1 MALGQLQRLPPELA
15 SNPFYPLLVKFSRLK
30 MGSLEWLF
38 TVEGFLLRHAW
49 VALFILFALVLP
61 PLEEV
66 DLLSTLVRLTTLIYP
81 CFFIWSLTRLS
92 GVELIQC
99 MIEGQWLADLLAAP
113 IDNDDL
119 IHGFATPLWIII
131 RQYAL
136 MSVFSL
142 VLYALETRVVVVEG
156 QFFVWELARPLI
168 LYLGV
173 FFSAVAWIACVYMAR
188 LTIEARVRGG
198 LLKGIATLCFLLTGM
213 LILASYGGVFIFH
226 PTQLSRPPMLIVPSL
241 LTALLALVALW
252 LYSLL
257 RRNFRGYLAAQLEFK
272 WTIADHAG
280 PSPWKEPGEDAETA
294 PR

>member
-38 TVEGFLLRHAW
+38 TVEGFLLRYAW
-49 VALFILFALVLP
+49 IALFALFALALP

-81 CFFIWSLTRLS
+81 CFCIWSLTRLS
-92 GVELIQC
+92 GVELMQC
-99 MIEGQWLADLLAAP
+99 MIEGHWLADLLAVP

-119 IHGFATPLWIII
+119 IHGFATPLWIIT

-136 MSVFSL
+136 MSIFSL
-142 VLYALETRVVVVEG
+142 VLYALETHVVVVEG

-173 FFSAVAWIACVYMAR
+173 FFSAVAWIVCIYMAR

-213 LILASYGGVFIFH
+213 LVLACSLPLDRRDSSPCLSFYGSNATIRRQIGF
-226 PTQLSRPPMLIVPSL
+226 
-241 LTALLALVALW
+241 ALVW
-252 LYSLL
+252 L
-257 RRNFRGYLAAQLEFK
+257 
-272 WTIADHAG
+272 
-280 PSPWKEPGEDAETA
+280 PA
-294 PR
+294 PLNICNSSQINVKRVQAPNRV